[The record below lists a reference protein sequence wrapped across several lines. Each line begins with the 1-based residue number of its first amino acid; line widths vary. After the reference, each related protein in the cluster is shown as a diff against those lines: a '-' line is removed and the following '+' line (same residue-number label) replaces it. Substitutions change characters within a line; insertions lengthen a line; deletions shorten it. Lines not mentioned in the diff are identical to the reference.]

1 MKLDQGKR
9 AVRETEE
16 KCGYPQVSAV
26 VEQRQKAAIQPAQGP
41 DAQHHIQQQEC
52 SRSERANQQ
61 RLGRCTRVE
70 PGAYT
75 NKTPEVQRQQRQEC
89 DVVYLLLPVPTD
101 RTILNAHGN
110 FSTTA
115 VSKTVW

>member
-9 AVRETEE
+9 AVRETQE

-52 SRSERANQQ
+52 SCTKRANQQ
-61 RLGRCTRVE
+61 RLCRRAWVT
-70 PGAYT
+70 PSAHT
-75 NKTPEVQRQQRQEC
+75 NKNSEVQRQQRQKC
-89 DVVYLLLPVPTD
+89 SVVYLLLPVPTD
-101 RTILNAHGN
+101 CTVFNAHGN